1 MIDIVVLAWEDARAP
16 DTTTRT
22 MGSNGSRHRNRR
34 AKHKSVGRSCVGGG
48 SSCIGG
54 DAYGATS
61 SADHLYNHD
70 DELCE
75 KVCAVAVVRSVGA
88 NLLLDANDWY
98 ARVEAADEVAEE
110 SERETAHKGGKAK
123 RLGEP
128 TPQSR
133 LEEARHPREKDM
145 LERIASESNAD
156 GGISMPSLRDSVVLE
171 KLQRDF
177 GSTVK
182 QNAKSV
188 GDSIK
193 AWRGRV
199 LKMHQDVQASYE
211 KTLESA
217 LTEHERTWNS
227 HAAAEKRFHR
237 LTALK
242 SKKQQEDDTL
252 EHQKEIDAVNTE
264 INALVAQ
271 LEKLEDLIKIRCDDF
286 TSYYVPQLTYAI
298 RLYSVSQI
306 DKLEACN
313 EAVALAASTN
323 IDTLREELE
332 DMHLPSKVALESP
345 PTPPRMRTSKRRQ
358 KTGALIAASASSS
371 PNVQE
376 PSSEDE
382 LEEGEIRDDEPS
394 TVPAKQGHEVDVIA
408 SSAAAA

>member
-1 MIDIVVLAWEDARAP
+1 M
-16 DTTTRT
+16 
-22 MGSNGSRHRNRR
+22 
-34 AKHKSVGRSCVGGG
+34 
-48 SSCIGG
+48 
-54 DAYGATS
+54 
-61 SADHLYNHD
+61 
-70 DELCE
+70 
-75 KVCAVAVVRSVGA
+75 
-88 NLLLDANDWY
+88 
-98 ARVEAADEVAEE
+98 
-110 SERETAHKGGKAK
+110 
-123 RLGEP
+123 
-128 TPQSR
+128 
-133 LEEARHPREKDM
+133 
-145 LERIASESNAD
+145 
-156 GGISMPSLRDSVVLE
+156 
-171 KLQRDF
+171 
-177 GSTVK
+177 
-182 QNAKSV
+182 
-188 GDSIK
+188 
-193 AWRGRV
+193 
-199 LKMHQDVQASYE
+199 
-211 KTLESA
+211 
-217 LTEHERTWNS
+217 
-227 HAAAEKRFHR
+227 
-237 LTALK
+237 
-242 SKKQQEDDTL
+242 
-252 EHQKEIDAVNTE
+252 NTE